1 MGAHHSEPF
10 IARLP
15 FSRQLLFIMP
25 RTLRLLLVEDSENDT
40 LLLLNHLQQSGY
52 VVDWSRVENASALR
66 AALDCGPWD
75 VVLSDDSLPQFNGLE
90 ALAMV
95 RAKAPELPFI
105 LVSGTIDEG
114 VAAAAKEAGVD
125 EYVMKDNLQELGPV
139 IERLTQ
145 ASRERR
151 ANARGI

>member
-1 MGAHHSEPF
+1 
-10 IARLP
+10 
-15 FSRQLLFIMP
+15 MP

-40 LLLLNHLQQSGY
+40 LLLLNQLQQSGY
-52 VVDWSRVENASALR
+52 IVDWSRVETAPDLR
-66 AALDCGPWD
+66 AALDGGPWD
-75 VVLSDDSLPQFNGLE
+75 VVLSDDSMPQFNGLE

-105 LVSGTIDEG
+105 LVSGTIDES

-125 EYVMKDNLQELGPV
+125 EYVMKDKLQELVPV

>member
-1 MGAHHSEPF
+1 
-10 IARLP
+10 
-15 FSRQLLFIMP
+15 MP
-25 RTLRLLLVEDSENDT
+25 RTLKLLLVEDSESDT
-40 LLLLNHLQQSGY
+40 LLLLNQLQQSGY
-52 VVDWSRVENASALR
+52 IVDWSRVETALDLR
-66 AALDCGPWD
+66 AALDGGLWD
-75 VVLSDDSLPQFNGLE
+75 VVLSDDSMPQFNGLE

-105 LVSGTIDEG
+105 LVSGTIDET

-125 EYVMKDNLQELGPV
+125 DYVMKDNLQELVPV

-151 ANARGI
+151 ANSRGI

>member
-1 MGAHHSEPF
+1 
-10 IARLP
+10 
-15 FSRQLLFIMP
+15 MP
-25 RTLRLLLVEDSENDT
+25 RTLRLLLVEDSESDT
-40 LLLLNHLQQSGY
+40 LLLLNQLQQSGY
-52 VVDWSRVENASALR
+52 IVDWSRVETAPDLR
-66 AALDCGPWD
+66 AALDGGPWD

-105 LVSGTIDEG
+105 LVSGTIDET

-125 EYVMKDNLQELGPV
+125 DYVMKDNLQELVPV

-151 ANARGI
+151 ANSRGI

>member
-1 MGAHHSEPF
+1 
-10 IARLP
+10 
-15 FSRQLLFIMP
+15 MP
-25 RTLRLLLVEDSENDT
+25 RTLRLLLVEDSESDT
-40 LLLLNHLQQSGY
+40 LLLLNQLQQSGY
-52 VVDWSRVENASALR
+52 IVDWSRVETAPDLR
-66 AALDCGPWD
+66 AALDGGQWD
-75 VVLSDDSLPQFNGLE
+75 VVLSDDSMPQFNGLE

-105 LVSGTIDEG
+105 LVSGTIDQT

-125 EYVMKDNLQELGPV
+125 DYVMKDNLQELVPV

>member
-15 FSRQLLFIMP
+15 FSRQSLFIMP

-52 VVDWSRVENASALR
+52 VVDWSRVENASSLR
-66 AALDCGPWD
+66 AALDGGPWD

-95 RAKAPELPFI
+95 RAKAPELPFV
-105 LVSGTIDEG
+105 LVSGTIDES

-125 EYVMKDNLQELGPV
+125 EYVMKDNLHELVPV
-139 IERLTQ
+139 LERLTQ
-145 ASRERR
+145 ASRARR
-151 ANARGI
+151 ASARGI

>member
-1 MGAHHSEPF
+1 
-10 IARLP
+10 
-15 FSRQLLFIMP
+15 MP

-40 LLLLNHLQQSGY
+40 LLLLNQLQQSGY
-52 VVDWSRVENASALR
+52 IVDWSRVETAPDLR
-66 AALDCGPWD
+66 AALDGGPWD
-75 VVLSDDSLPQFNGLE
+75 VVLSDDSMPQFNGLE

-105 LVSGTIDEG
+105 LVSGTIDET

-125 EYVMKDNLQELGPV
+125 DYVMKDNLQELVPV

-151 ANARGI
+151 ANSRGI

>member
-1 MGAHHSEPF
+1 
-10 IARLP
+10 
-15 FSRQLLFIMP
+15 MP
-25 RTLRLLLVEDSENDT
+25 RTLRLLLVEDSESDT
-40 LLLLNHLQQSGY
+40 LLLLNQLQQSGY
-52 VVDWSRVENASALR
+52 IVDWSRVETAPDLR
-66 AALDCGPWD
+66 AALDGGPWD
-75 VVLSDDSLPQFNGLE
+75 VVLSDDSMPQFNGLE

-105 LVSGTIDEG
+105 LVSGTIDET

-125 EYVMKDNLQELGPV
+125 DYVMKDNLQELVPV

-151 ANARGI
+151 ANSRGI

>member
-1 MGAHHSEPF
+1 
-10 IARLP
+10 
-15 FSRQLLFIMP
+15 
-25 RTLRLLLVEDSENDT
+25 
-40 LLLLNHLQQSGY
+40 
-52 VVDWSRVENASALR
+52 
-66 AALDCGPWD
+66 
-75 VVLSDDSLPQFNGLE
+75 
-90 ALAMV
+90 V

-105 LVSGTIDEG
+105 LVSGTIDES

-125 EYVMKDNLQELGPV
+125 EYVMKDNLQELVPV